1 MRTAIVSE
9 RSRAPKIL
17 FLRLR
22 RPSPLEICN
31 FGYVGRRELRFGG
44 CVRYGISLLNVAIRT
59 LGGIHKKRKRQ
70 LCRLWMAPYENWVK
84 CSFCPVRDRGAVGIA
99 IGCVSVYLY
108 AFENLRGLVI
118 SKWFFAIVEGLLW
131 YMDPYLTIYERL
143 RDYKVN
149 LSYSK
154 WEVSVIIK
162 RIFPIL
168 VSICTIL
175 STTHRDP

>member
-1 MRTAIVSE
+1 MGVRAITVNE
-9 RSRAPKIL
+9 IRAPKKFL

-31 FGYVGRRELRFGG
+31 FGYVGRRELRFEP

-70 LCRLWMAPYENWVK
+70 LCRLWMAPYENLVK

-131 YMDPYLTIYERL
+131 YMDPCLTL
-143 RDYKVN
+143 YK
-149 LSYSK
+149 SSMRGC
-154 WEVSVIIK
+154 VIIK
-162 RIFPIL
+162 
-168 VSICTIL
+168 
-175 STTHRDP
+175 

>member
-1 MRTAIVSE
+1 MNYLVLYIG
-9 RSRAPKIL
+9 IL
-17 FLRLR
+17 DIL
-22 RPSPLEICN
+22 ICSN
-31 FGYVGRRELRFGG
+31 
-44 CVRYGISLLNVAIRT
+44 
-59 LGGIHKKRKRQ
+59 
-70 LCRLWMAPYENWVK
+70 
-84 CSFCPVRDRGAVGIA
+84 
-99 IGCVSVYLY
+99 
-108 AFENLRGLVI
+108 
-118 SKWFFAIVEGLLW
+118 
-131 YMDPYLTIYERL
+131 ERL